1 MRRLLLP
8 LCLVLAACGSTA
20 VSPSGG
26 GGDLDPEGSWQLAS
40 GATDAGPVPIVD
52 DHPITLTVEGSTIG
66 GTAACNGYGGKIQP
80 TGGGIRITDLAWTAM
95 ACMPDEVMAAEAAY
109 TQALAAVTAIRADGE
124 QLVLEGPGIE
134 LRFDALPDPPT
145 ADLVDTI
152 WILDTLFVGDVATAP
167 MGEPATLELRSDG
180 TFSGSTGCRPFDGQ
194 WTEAGE
200 QLMATTFAMGDVA
213 CPAELAGQDSHV
225 VSVIGDGFV
234 PSIDGELLTLLDPG
248 GVGLVYRASE

>member
-1 MRRLLLP
+1 MHPIALLL
-8 LCLVLAACGSTA
+8 CLLLSACGAAA
-20 VSPSGG
+20 VSPPGTTS
-26 GGDLDPEGSWQLAS
+26 DNPDGSWQLVS
-40 GATDAGPVPIVD
+40 GGTDAGPVPIVD

-134 LRFDALPDPPT
+134 LRFDALPEPPT
-145 ADLVDTI
+145 AELVDTT
-152 WILDTLFVGDVATAP
+152 WVLDTLLSGNVASAP

-180 TFSGSTGCRPFDGQ
+180 TFTGSTGCRPFDGE
-194 WTEAGE
+194 WVEAGE

-213 CPAELAGQDSHV
+213 CPAELAEQDSHL

-234 PSIDGELLTLLDPG
+234 PSVEDGMLTLLDSG

>member
-1 MRRLLLP
+1 MHPIALL
-8 LCLVLAACGSTA
+8 LCLVLSACGAAA
-20 VSPSGG
+20 VSPPGTTS
-26 GGDLDPEGSWQLAS
+26 DNPDGSWQLVS
-40 GATDAGPVPIVD
+40 GGTDAGPVPIVD

-109 TQALAAVTAIRADGE
+109 TRALAAVTAIRADGE

-134 LRFDALPDPPT
+134 LRFDALPEPPT
-145 ADLVDTI
+145 AELVDTT
-152 WILDTLFVGDVATAP
+152 WVLDTLLSGNVASAP

-180 TFSGSTGCRPFDGQ
+180 TFTGSTGCRPFDGE
-194 WTEAGE
+194 WVEAGE

-213 CPAELAGQDSHV
+213 CPAELAEQDSHL

-234 PSIDGELLTLLDPG
+234 PSVEDGMLTLLDSG

>member
-1 MRRLLLP
+1 MHRALIL
-8 LCLVLAACGSTA
+8 LCLILAACGSPA
-20 VSPSGG
+20 VSPSNGSGG
-26 GGDLDPEGSWQLAS
+26 DPEGSWQLAS
-40 GATDAGPVPIVD
+40 GATDAGPVPIVA
-52 DHPITLTVEGSTIG
+52 DHPITLTVEGSSIG
-66 GTAACNGYGGKIQP
+66 GSAACNGYGGTIEP

-109 TQALAAVTAIRADGE
+109 TEALAAVTAIRLDGD
-124 QLVLEGPGIE
+124 QLVLEGAGIE
-134 LRFDALPDPPT
+134 LRFDALPEPPT
-145 ADLVDTI
+145 AELVDTT

-194 WTEAGE
+194 WVEAGE

-213 CPAELAGQDSHV
+213 CPAELADQDSHV

-234 PSIDGELLTLLDPG
+234 PSIEGELLTLVDPG